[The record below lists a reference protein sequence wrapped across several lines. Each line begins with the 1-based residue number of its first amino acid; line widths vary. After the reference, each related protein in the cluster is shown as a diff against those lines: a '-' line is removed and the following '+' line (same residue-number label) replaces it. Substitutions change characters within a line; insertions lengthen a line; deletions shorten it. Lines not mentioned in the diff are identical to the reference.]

1 MSPRRTVPVLLSATL
16 LAACTASGPAD
27 DGSGSGST
35 TTTTTATTAEPVTV
49 SCPGTLDPAPPS
61 TAEQPEGREL
71 SAFEPVM
78 AAGTSGVL
86 DLGALLPVTGELAHL
101 AAAQRAGIELA
112 VADLNA
118 AGGVLGSPITLSEAD
133 SGGPGDDLARPAARR
148 LLDAG
153 VDAVIGTASE
163 GTTLAVIDD
172 VTGAGVVLFSPHNN
186 APAFTDY
193 QDAGRYFRTSPS
205 DTLQGRAL
213 AELVAADGA
222 GHVTVLA
229 RSDGYGLPI
238 RSSFEAAASTLG
250 LEVAVSTYGPADFDA
265 ARLVERSISSTTD
278 AVVVIGLLESATI
291 IDALDATDRG
301 PQQLP
306 TYGVGGN
313 LGDRLA
319 DVLDEPGVLACMRGV
334 VPAAPTP
341 ATFLGR
347 LQEQDPA
354 LVDAAH
360 AVEAYDA
367 VVITAL
373 AAELAGTDGG
383 DEVASAIPRV
393 TRGGTPCGQPSACLE
408 LLADPAFRG
417 DPDVVYDGVG
427 GRYGLSAAG
436 DPTAATF
443 RVVQFDADGH
453 LQVVG
458 ERTTHSA

>member
-1 MSPRRTVPVLLSATL
+1 MSPRHTVPVLLCATL
-16 LAACTASGPAD
+16 LAACTTSDNGG
-27 DGSGSGST
+27 DGSASRSTATT
-35 TTTTTATTAEPVTV
+35 TTTTTAPVTAA
-49 SCPGTLDPAPPS
+49 CPGTFEPAPVS
-61 TAEQPEGREL
+61 TDRQQQDRAL
-71 SAFEPVM
+71 SEFEPVV
-78 AAGTSGVL
+78 AAGAPGVL

-118 AGGVLGSPITLSEAD
+118 AGGVLGSPVTLSVVD
-133 SGGPGDDLARPAARR
+133 SGGPGDDLALPAARR

-153 VDAVIGTASE
+153 IDAVMGTASE
-163 GTTLAVIDD
+163 GTTLDVIDE

-193 QDAGRYFRTSPS
+193 QDAGRYFRTAPS
-205 DTLQGRAL
+205 DALQGRAL
-213 AELVAADGA
+213 AELVADDGA
-222 GHVTVLA
+222 EHVTVLA
-229 RSDGYGLPI
+229 RSDGYGAPI
-238 RSSFEAAASTLG
+238 RSSFEAAAATLG
-250 LEVAVSTYGPADFDA
+250 LEVTVSTYSPADFDA

-278 AVVVIGLLESATI
+278 AVAVIGLLESAAI
-291 IDALDATDRG
+291 IDALVEAGQG
-301 PQQLP
+301 PQELL

-319 DVLDEPGVLACMRGV
+319 DVLDEPGTLACMRGL

-341 ATFLGR
+341 ATFLAR
-347 LQEQDPA
+347 LREQEPA

-373 AAELAGTDGG
+373 AAELAGTDRGE
-383 DEVASAIPRV
+383 EVAAAIPRV
-393 TRGGTPCGQPSACLE
+393 TRRGTPCGRPSACLE
-408 LLADPAFRG
+408 LLAEPGLRAE
-417 DPDVVYDGVG
+417 PDVVYDGIG

-436 DPTAATF
+436 DPTVATF
-443 RVVQFDADGH
+443 RVVQFDARGH

-458 ERTTHSA
+458 EQNAHSA

>member
-1 MSPRRTVPVLLSATL
+1 MSPRRTVPVLLSAAL

-27 DGSGSGST
+27 DGSAST
-35 TTTTTATTAEPVTV
+35 SSTTTATTTAEPVSV
-49 SCPGTLDPAPPS
+49 SCPGTLEPAPVS
-61 TAEQPEGREL
+61 GEGQPEVRQL
-71 SAFEPVM
+71 SDFEPVM
-78 AAGTSGVL
+78 AAGMPGVL

-101 AAAQRAGIELA
+101 APAQRAGIELA

-118 AGGVLGSPITLSEAD
+118 AGGVLGSPVTLSEAD

-163 GTTLAVIDD
+163 GTTLEVIDD

-213 AELVAADGA
+213 AELVADDGA
-222 GHVTVLA
+222 GQVTVLA
-229 RSDGYGLPI
+229 RSDGYGAPI

-250 LEVAVSTYGPADFDA
+250 LEVAVSTFDPADFEA

-278 AVVVIGLLESATI
+278 AVVVIGLLESAAI
-291 IDALDATDRG
+291 IDALDAADHG
-301 PQQLP
+301 PKELP

-319 DVLDEPGVLACMRGV
+319 DVLDEPGVLACMRGL

-347 LQEQDPA
+347 LREQDPA

-373 AAELAGTDGG
+373 AAELAGTDRG

-393 TRGGTPCGQPSACLE
+393 TRGGTPCGMPSACLE
-408 LLADPAFRG
+408 LLADPSFRA

-436 DPTAATF
+436 DPTASTF
-443 RVVQFDADGH
+443 RVVQFDAAGR

-458 ERTTHSA
+458 QQNAERA